1 MKILNNLTIKHLCL
15 NKKRTIV
22 TIIGIILSTALMVGV
37 GLLLSSFISAL
48 KEDTIKSYGSHN
60 VVYQSISKEDYAKI
74 KNNIN
79 IKEVDYTTNIGFSK
93 LENSNDE
100 NRHYIFLQ
108 GASKNHL
115 NALELQKGRIPKN
128 NNEILISSVMNSNG
142 KLNLSVG
149 NKITLNLGKRYLNNK
164 EIKTNEEYQEDE
176 VLVQENTKEYTIVGV
191 VSNTDQPSSAGYN
204 VYTLDNLSDNSNNIF
219 ITFNKPR
226 KTYELSKNIA
236 KSFNITNNQIEYNDR
251 LLYFYGASKYDNINS
266 SMLKFAFIALAILSV
281 GCAIVIYNSFAIS
294 TTERKKQF
302 GLLSSI
308 GATKKQ
314 IRNTVFFE
322 AIVVGVIG
330 IVLGLASA
338 VLGISIVLK
347 ILNHLLGNIWTYK
360 FYLVFNYLYIILPVI
375 LMIIVIFISAFIP
388 AVLAS
393 KVTPIEAIRL
403 NDDIKIKSKK
413 VKTSKLTNAVFG
425 IEGEIALKNIKR
437 NKKKYRVTI
446 ISLFISIVLF
456 ISFSTYLQYMISSVD
471 TVNLIDYDASVTIS
485 SNEKEPDKII
495 NEIKNYSEVE
505 KMTTFLSNYV
515 DFKSDSEFSKEYKQY
530 QKDNKSIL
538 GAVILIGLDEKNYQ
552 KYIKQLKIDDNSV
565 ILLNKLNAVSR
576 SNNSRK
582 TKQIKYFANDRV
594 NFNIC
599 LEENVK
605 CNYEI
610 NNIVTSEIIPFGF
623 KNYTYSD
630 VPVLIMKESKYNELI
645 SNLKEANTDIKEILI
660 KSQNYKELSKKL
672 SNLRENNDN
681 VYYGIPASELEQTR
695 NLVLAIRILLYGFI
709 TLVTLIGVTSVFNT
723 INTSIMLRKKE
734 FAMLRSVG
742 LTPKGFNKIL
752 FFESLFFGFKSL
764 LYALPVSLGIVLLID
779 KTATNVM
786 DFGYI
791 IWPVKSIIISIIG
804 VFIIVL
810 LTMLYSASK
819 IKKDNI
825 LETIREENI

>member
-176 VLVQENTKEYTIVGV
+176 VLVQENTKEYTIVGI

-308 GATKKQ
+308 GATKK
-314 IRNTVFFE
+314 T
-322 AIVVGVIG
+322 
-330 IVLGLASA
+330 
-338 VLGISIVLK
+338 
-347 ILNHLLGNIWTYK
+347 
-360 FYLVFNYLYIILPVI
+360 
-375 LMIIVIFISAFIP
+375 
-388 AVLAS
+388 
-393 KVTPIEAIRL
+393 
-403 NDDIKIKSKK
+403 
-413 VKTSKLTNAVFG
+413 
-425 IEGEIALKNIKR
+425 
-437 NKKKYRVTI
+437 NKK
-446 ISLFISIVLF
+446 
-456 ISFSTYLQYMISSVD
+456 
-471 TVNLIDYDASVTIS
+471 
-485 SNEKEPDKII
+485 
-495 NEIKNYSEVE
+495 
-505 KMTTFLSNYV
+505 
-515 DFKSDSEFSKEYKQY
+515 
-530 QKDNKSIL
+530 
-538 GAVILIGLDEKNYQ
+538 
-552 KYIKQLKIDDNSV
+552 
-565 ILLNKLNAVSR
+565 
-576 SNNSRK
+576 
-582 TKQIKYFANDRV
+582 
-594 NFNIC
+594 
-599 LEENVK
+599 
-605 CNYEI
+605 
-610 NNIVTSEIIPFGF
+610 
-623 KNYTYSD
+623 
-630 VPVLIMKESKYNELI
+630 
-645 SNLKEANTDIKEILI
+645 
-660 KSQNYKELSKKL
+660 
-672 SNLRENNDN
+672 
-681 VYYGIPASELEQTR
+681 
-695 NLVLAIRILLYGFI
+695 YGF
-709 TLVTLIGVTSVFNT
+709 L
-723 INTSIMLRKKE
+723 
-734 FAMLRSVG
+734 
-742 LTPKGFNKIL
+742 
-752 FFESLFFGFKSL
+752 
-764 LYALPVSLGIVLLID
+764 
-779 KTATNVM
+779 
-786 DFGYI
+786 
-791 IWPVKSIIISIIG
+791 
-804 VFIIVL
+804 
-810 LTMLYSASK
+810 
-819 IKKDNI
+819 
-825 LETIREENI
+825 

>member
-375 LMIIVIFISAFIP
+375 FMIIVIFISAFIP